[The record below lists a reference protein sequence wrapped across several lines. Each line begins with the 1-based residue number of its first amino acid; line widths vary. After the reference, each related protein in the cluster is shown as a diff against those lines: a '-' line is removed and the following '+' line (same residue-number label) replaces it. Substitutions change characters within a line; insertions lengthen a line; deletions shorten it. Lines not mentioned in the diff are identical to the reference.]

1 MYEFNS
7 PEHVNWFSYWHLY
20 SFGWLFYVKWCTI
33 CHTLPVWHIQRHT
46 LPADIGIQIARWR
59 HACWVDHNLD
69 QIAGS
74 QQPLAQLTLI
84 SYFSFLS
91 HDQQYDRAFNSAEFC
106 CLPAFSHTEASCM
119 LQPDEL
125 AIHET
130 FPSSFISRSSKT
142 AHFPHIHLQ
151 ICVHRGSA
159 VMDFL
164 ICAKLQVSFSPF
176 FSLSL
181 SLSLSAISII

>member
-1 MYEFNS
+1 M
-7 PEHVNWFSYWHLY
+7 L
-20 SFGWLFYVKWCTI
+20 
-33 CHTLPVWHIQRHT
+33 
-46 LPADIGIQIARWR
+46 
-59 HACWVDHNLD
+59 VDHNLD
-69 QIAGS
+69 QIADS
-74 QQPLAQLTLI
+74 QQLTLI

-91 HDQQYDRAFNSAEFC
+91 HFQQYDRALNSGEFC

-181 SLSLSAISII
+181 FPLSLSFSQSTHANNEGQQH